1 MTPAPK
7 RRWLQFSL
15 RGMLLIVA
23 AVSLW
28 LGYYVNWK
36 NDRRE
41 ARAWIDA
48 HFIAHAG
55 AGHIVLESPPDFP
68 WMLKMLGEEPMPF
81 ILMAHRPSDGVSRP
95 VPDEYYRLVAR
106 VRKLFPEAEVRD
118 LSAPL
123 STPEP
128 SP

>member
-1 MTPAPK
+1 
-7 RRWLQFSL
+7 
-15 RGMLLIVA
+15 MLLIVA

-48 HFIAHAG
+48 HFIAYG
-55 AGHIVLESPPDFP
+55 GKGIGIVNFSDFP

-81 ILMAHRPSDGVSRP
+81 ILMAHRPSESVSRP

-106 VRKLFPEAEVRD
+106 VRKLFPEAQVLD
-118 LSAPL
+118 LSAPH
-123 STPEP
+123 STPSH
-128 SP
+128 SPEYVASHS